1 MSQGFLHKLD
11 IKSAQEYLV
20 SSLTKILDI
29 VFTRSYWRIIVGP
42 AWVHVQTEDGAISSL
57 LLISDG
63 GKHLLEIIE
72 TRFDVGFR
80 IIRLPLLPSPTVEV
94 AVWRIHYAMQDNNL
108 TIGIHQV
115 LTLHTECR
123 QIICSQPRH

>member
-11 IKSAQEYLV
+11 IKFAQECLV
-20 SSLTKILDI
+20 SSLIKILDI
-29 VFTRSYWRIIVGP
+29 VFTRSYWRIIVSP

-72 TRFDVGFR
+72 TRCNVTDIVSAR
-80 IIRLPLLPSPTVEV
+80 APTIAVEV

-108 TIGIHQV
+108 TIGIYQV
-115 LTLHTECR
+115 PTLHTECR
-123 QIICSQPRH
+123 QIIGSQSRH